1 MHGSACVENTRH
13 STDQRCIAHNRRYGQ
28 QLDRQWLEGPTSN
41 HQTRMFRC
49 SSTASSP
56 TLLCLTL
63 WPLWSLLM
71 SAFCHPHHSPCRLTQ
86 KTALC
91 SNSELSSVPGGL
103 PDSIEDLHL
112 NHNHI
117 QMLQD
122 DSLSRYVSLRT
133 LSCAD
138 NLLETVGSKLFHN
151 SPHLESLNLAANNL
165 HVGYQQTS
173 LALLTLSR
181 LRVLDLSK
189 NQLTEDM
196 VSVLL
201 QNMTSLEYLNLS
213 RNLLLRLD
221 ESSFSDL
228 HQLRELDL
236 QRNMLFEI
244 DGSFDHLH
252 RLQRLNLAFNY
263 LPCLVHFHM
272 TQLVVLNASHNAIEW
287 FIANQDLQEV
297 FQLETLD
304 LTDNNLLF
312 FPFLPTHSRL
322 RNLHLSQ
329 NRVSFYEH
337 LADTAAYPNWKT
349 SVQFYNLRGNMSN
362 VTAKL
367 WDESLHGD
375 ISSLDLLDL
384 SGNQVH
390 YFPQGFISK
399 MPSLTRLRMWTNCLE
414 VLNLT
419 LEKLPGTLYELDVSN
434 NRLTEL
440 HADQVSLRKLGNLS
454 FLNLSQNDLQTLPAQ
469 LLSSLTS
476 ISSVDISYNRV
487 GVCPLEAGGGGI
499 GGGNQSDCVVCR
511 NIISLR
517 YLYLSGC
524 NLGRLPSSV
533 FVGTPLT
540 HLELSNNPELIIGP
554 RSIAGLSRTL
564 HHLGLGNTGLRHFD
578 FSPFHH
584 LKSLNISRNS
594 LTQLPASLQRL
605 ELELLDLRDNKLTT
619 VPSAQAI
626 VLATKLH
633 TVFLNGNTFNCCQLD
648 WYRTFEKTVTIMDL
662 SDISCQDLTKRT
674 HRVVLV
680 DSLICGGS
688 EGESV
693 YWYILLFIVPVLCL
707 VGMAVIFQL
716 TFRPRLLPTAVRNK
730 CWSHLPCVVEEKSQK
745 EDTGRVQIP
754 ILEI

>member
-1 MHGSACVENTRH
+1 
-13 STDQRCIAHNRRYGQ
+13 
-28 QLDRQWLEGPTSN
+28 
-41 HQTRMFRC
+41 MFRC

-71 SAFCHPHHSPCRLTQ
+71 SAFCHPHHSPCILTQ

-181 LRVLDLSK
+181 LR
-189 NQLTEDM
+189 DM

-252 RLQRLNLAFNY
+252 KLQRLNLAFNY

-337 LADTAAYPNWKT
+337 LADTFAYPNWKT

-367 WDESLHGD
+367 WDESA
-375 ISSLDLLDL
+375 LL
-384 SGNQVH
+384 
-390 YFPQGFISK
+390 PQGFISK

-487 GVCPLEAGGGGI
+487 GVCPLEAGGGGM
-499 GGGNQSDCVVCR
+499 GGVNQSDCVVCR

-524 NLGRLPSSV
+524 NLGRLPSSA

-594 LTQLPASLQRL
+594 LTQLPASLLRL
-605 ELELLDLRDNKLTT
+605 ELKLLDLRDNKLTT
-619 VPSAQAI
+619 VPSAQAN

-707 VGMAVIFQL
+707 VGMAVIFLL
-716 TFRPRLLPTAVRNK
+716 TFRPRLLPTALRTN
-730 CWSHLPCVVEEKSQK
+730 SYLQ
-745 EDTGRVQIP
+745 
-754 ILEI
+754 